1 MKKFNVRELWGNA
14 GQNSREMIPHN
25 CQDGCDHRKAQEL
38 ERMWR
43 NCLIYTF
50 AQGPMWQLVV
60 TLLGCIS
67 PWQFLRLSLV
77 VGLPVLSPYRRK
89 TTWRFLQ
96 KLKTELTYNHQ
107 HHCWVFIQKSWDQ
120 DHQAMPTLPIDH
132 LSASQTV
139 ARPHIHRH
147 KYMMEKIRWHPAGW
161 PFLSH
166 KTGLGS
172 ARVCD
177 H

>member
-1 MKKFNVRELWGNA
+1 MDRGAWWATVHGATK
-14 GQNSREMIPHN
+14 SRTWLSDWSRTLYSDFLSFFRLSFLA
-25 CQDGCDHRKAQEL
+25 QD
-38 ERMWR
+38 
-43 NCLIYTF
+43 
-50 AQGPMWQLVV
+50 PMWQSVV
-60 TLLGCIS
+60 PLLGSIS
-67 PWQFLRLSLV
+67 LWEFLRLSLV
-77 VGLPVLSPYRRK
+77 VGLPVLSPYERK

-120 DHQAMPTLPIDH
+120 DHQAMSTFSIDH
-132 LSASQTV
+132 LSASQSV
-139 ARPHIHRH
+139 ARPHVHRR
-147 KYMMEKIRWHPAGW
+147 KYMMEKIRRHPAGW

-172 ARVCD
+172 AHECD